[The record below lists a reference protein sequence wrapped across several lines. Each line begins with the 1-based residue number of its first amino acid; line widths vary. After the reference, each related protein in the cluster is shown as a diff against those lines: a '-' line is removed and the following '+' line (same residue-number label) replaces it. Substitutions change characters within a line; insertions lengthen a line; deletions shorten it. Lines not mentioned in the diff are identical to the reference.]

1 MKNERAIV
9 DKEAALEKTTDPK
22 VKAQLKEEIA
32 DLKSTIKEQEAVLER
47 KTSEVTRINEGIKT
61 QDAKLEKLNK
71 QLAEAKDTKAI
82 ESLNKQITE
91 ATKVKNDLIAKKAD
105 TNFKIPETKI
115 DDALMTRANEY
126 VTKTQNA
133 VTEAQTKL
141 NNEKIE
147 LAKIDKATKP
157 TEYAAQQAYT
167 YF

>member
-1 MKNERAIV
+1 MV
-9 DKEAALEKTTDPK
+9 
-22 VKAQLKEEIA
+22 
-32 DLKSTIKEQEAVLER
+32 
-47 KTSEVTRINEGIKT
+47 
-61 QDAKLEKLNK
+61 
-71 QLAEAKDTKAI
+71 
-82 ESLNKQITE
+82 
-91 ATKVKNDLIAKKAD
+91 IAKKAD

-157 TEYAAQQAYT
+157 TEYAAKVEGVASIKVEPLGEFETQLNAVEESLEFGVKQLVECIGLVSRFST
-167 YF
+167 K